1 MLHQRFSLSEAR
13 PPELV
18 PSMNAFED
26 PLCILAAQRESR
38 HSVAPQS
45 GIVER

>member
-26 PLCILAAQRESR
+26 PLWSYNRNLWMHHLTGGAAYL
-38 HSVAPQS
+38 PL
-45 GIVER
+45 